1 MQGVHAKYMHMHMQG
16 VHVGCICRVHAKYMQ
31 SAHEHMQGACR
42 EHM

>member
-1 MQGVHAKYMHMHMQG
+1 MQGVHAKYMQG